1 MQDKTEVK
9 TKLAGFDYSQGTAK
23 GFARQRDAGAV
34 TPPIRVIQSNAEMM
48 EGIYTRL
55 IDKMAKILR
64 AHYKSHPS
72 YVSDSI
78 SSGFGPSFSRDINDL
93 NVISEKELTRRMSN
107 ELGDAQRF
115 FFKQFTENNK
125 DKVAMKI
132 DFALKRDDV
141 FGKRIDRLREL
152 YLKNAIQRVADE
164 QDALKKAFLSH
175 YVGFITGNETN
186 FESFDDIVEQMK
198 KTGVR
203 ESKFFARDQFSKFN
217 KALTIASYEEA
228 DVSYVKWLTVRD
240 FRVRGRPGG
249 AYPNARP
256 SHWALHGK
264 VFRMDQIPD
273 EINDYNCRCS
283 LVPATESEYI
293 KQGELS

>member
-1 MQDKTEVK
+1 MKQKLEVK
-9 TKLAGFDYSQGTAK
+9 TKLGGFDYSQGTAK
-23 GFARQRDAGAV
+23 GFTRQRDAGAV

-48 EGIYTRL
+48 EVIYTRL
-55 IDKMAKILR
+55 IDRMARILR
-64 AHYKSHPS
+64 SHYKGHPS

-78 SSGFGPSFSRDINDL
+78 SSGFGPSFSREINELDAI
-93 NVISEKELTRRMSN
+93 NEKELTRRMNN
-107 ELGDAQRF
+107 ELADAQRF
-115 FFKQFTENNK
+115 FFKSFVENNK
-125 DKVAMKI
+125 DKVALKI

-152 YLKNAIQRVADE
+152 YLQNSIQRIAEE
-164 QDALKKAFLSH
+164 QDVLKKAFLSH
-175 YVGFITGNETN
+175 YVGFITGKETD
-186 FESFDDIVEQMK
+186 FTSFNDIVDQMK
-198 KTGVR
+198 KTGVK

-249 AYPNARP
+249 AYPNAKP

-264 VFRMDQIPD
+264 VFRMDQIPN

-283 LVPATESEYI
+283 LVPATEAEYI
-293 KQGELS
+293 KQGELA

>member
-23 GFARQRDAGAV
+23 GFARQRDAGSV

-55 IDKMAKILR
+55 IDRMAKILR
-64 AHYKSHPS
+64 GHYKSHPS
-72 YVSDSI
+72 FVADSI
-78 SSGFGPSFSRDINDL
+78 SSGFGPSFSRDINNL
-93 NVISEKELTRRMSN
+93 NVMNEKQLTKQMRDELA
-107 ELGDAQRF
+107 DAQRF
-115 FFKQFTENNK
+115 FFKNFVENNK

-132 DFALKRDDV
+132 DFALNRDDV
-141 FGKRIDRLREL
+141 FAHRLDRLREL
-152 YLKNAIQRVADE
+152 YLENSIKRISQE
-164 QDALKKAFLSH
+164 QDVLKRAFLSH
-175 YVGFITGNETN
+175 YVGFITGQSVD
-186 FESFDDIVEQMK
+186 FESFDDIVDRMK
-198 KTGVR
+198 QTGVR
-203 ESKFFARDQFSKFN
+203 ESRFFARDQFSKFN

-249 AYPNARP
+249 AYPNAKP

-264 VFRMDQIPD
+264 VFRIDQIPD
-273 EINDYNCRCS
+273 EKNDYLCRCS
-283 LVPATESEYI
+283 LVPATEAEYI